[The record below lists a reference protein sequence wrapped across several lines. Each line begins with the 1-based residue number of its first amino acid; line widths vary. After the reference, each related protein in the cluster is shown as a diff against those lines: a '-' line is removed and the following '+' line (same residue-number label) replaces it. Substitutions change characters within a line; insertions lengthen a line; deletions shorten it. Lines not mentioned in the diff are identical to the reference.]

1 MLSRRRF
8 GIGGAAIAGM
18 VVARHAPGCAAG
30 NSFDELPSTLAG
42 LERESGGRLGVA
54 ILDTKTGR
62 NAAHRDT
69 ELFPLASTFKLLAAA
84 AVLSL
89 VDAGKTSLDTRI
101 VFQES
106 DLVTYSPATKPRVGG
121 NGMSLSELCEAAI
134 TLSDNTAGNMLLRTL
149 GGPAGLTSYARTIGD
164 STTRLDRVE
173 TELNEATP
181 GDVRDT
187 TSPRAMLVNLHKLAI
202 GDVLKPASREQLVA
216 WLKANKTG
224 NERMRAK
231 LPPDWVVGDKTGLGN
246 HGTINDI
253 GIIWPPDGVPVLLTI
268 YLTSTERSIAQ
279 RAAIVQEIGR
289 LAAAVAR

>member
-8 GIGGAAIAGM
+8 AITGTAIAGM
-18 VVARHAPGCAAG
+18 VVARLPGYAAG
-30 NSFDELPSTLAG
+30 NSFDELPNTLAG

-62 NAAHRDT
+62 NAAYRDT

-101 VFQES
+101 VFHES

-134 TLSDNTAGNMLLRTL
+134 TLSDNTAGNMLLRML

-164 STTRLDRVE
+164 STTRLDRIE

-187 TSPRAMLVNLHKLAI
+187 TSPRAMLVNLHRLAI

-231 LPPDWVVGDKTGLGN
+231 LPPDWIVGDKTGLGN